1 MRVSEVEWKIRKFI
15 DDLIVGGFN
24 RGYIIHGVGS
34 GKLARGIHEIL
45 RNEPKVKSFKLG
57 DPEVGGSGVTVV
69 EIK

>member
-1 MRVSEVEWKIRKFI
+1 
-15 DDLIVGGFN
+15 N